1 MENNNRENRFMHT
14 GNKKPDGEKAG
25 RILYI
30 VIIAVLCVSAIIV
43 GIVSAAHRNR
53 NPVDT
58 SESDSSQ
65 TPETP
70 DNGQKPNTPQPPE
83 DQPGTE
89 DTAKIPEMIVP
100 VTGSLAKP
108 HDESLPVY
116 SQTMGDFRTHTGV
129 DIAAAV
135 GDSVLSVANGTVKEI
150 YEDPFMGT
158 SVAVAMNGDTVA
170 IYKNLGSVADGLT
183 VGTTV
188 AAGDAIGTVGESAMI
203 EIADEPHLHFELTVG
218 GSAVDPMD
226 YFSEESIEV
235 SLGGDK
241 VTEE

>member
-1 MENNNRENRFMHT
+1 MENNNRENRFMRS
-14 GNKKPDGEKAG
+14 GDKKPDGEKAG

-53 NPVDT
+53 TPADT
-58 SESDSSQ
+58 SESGSQ
-65 TPETP
+65 STEEPESNST
-70 DNGQKPNTPQPPE
+70 TLPPE
-83 DQPGTE
+83 DTEKPGTE
-89 DTAKIPEMIVP
+89 DAAKIPEMIVP
-100 VTGSLAKP
+100 ITGSLAKP

-158 SVAVAMNGDTVA
+158 SVAIAMNGDTVA
-170 IYKNLGSVADGLT
+170 IYKNLGSIADGLT
-183 VGTTV
+183 VGATV

>member
-1 MENNNRENRFMHT
+1 MENNNRENRFLHM
-14 GNKKPDGEKAG
+14 GDKKPDGEKAG

-30 VIIAVLCVSAIIV
+30 VIIAVLCISAITV

-53 NPVDT
+53 TPESTNE
-58 SESDSSQ
+58 SESQETPENPDNGQ
-65 TPETP
+65 TQPTPETP
-70 DNGQKPNTPQPPE
+70 
-83 DQPGTE
+83 GTE
-89 DTAKIPEMIVP
+89 DAAKIPEMCVP

-108 HDESLPVY
+108 HDVSLPVY

-135 GDSVLSVANGTVKEI
+135 GDSVLSVADGTVKEI

-158 SVAVAMNGDTVA
+158 TVTVSMNGDSLA

-183 VGTTV
+183 VGASV
-188 AAGDAIGTVGESAMI
+188 AAGDAIGTVGESALL
-203 EIADEPHLHFELTVG
+203 EIADEPHLHFELTVAG
-218 GSAVDPMD
+218 VAVDPMD
-226 YFSEESIEV
+226 YFSEESIEA